1 MLNVGVIMGRLTADP
16 EIRVTQTATKVTSF
30 TVAVERDYAQNGERQ
45 TDFIDVVA
53 WRHTAEFICQYFRKG
68 SMIAIKG
75 SYQTRTYEDSG
86 GRKQKRTELIADT
99 VNFCGSKGTGAPG
112 NNEIQ
117 EPLEYTDIPEGDLP
131 F

>member
-16 EIRVTQTATKVTSF
+16 EIRVTQNATKVTSF
-30 TVAVERDYAQNGERQ
+30 TVAVDRDYAKDGKRE

-53 WRHTAEFICQYFRKG
+53 WRHTAEFVCQYFRKG
-68 SMIAIKG
+68 SMIAIRG
-75 SYQTRTYEDSG
+75 SYQTRMHEDSSG
-86 GRKQKRTELIADT
+86 KKQKKTELIADS
-99 VNFCGSKGTGAPG
+99 VSFCGNKGAGVPG

-131 F
+131 Y